1 MRSQNLTFVLQA
13 RPYYGFESQKGSG
26 EWGRTSVSRRRN
38 LCQDILYVID
48 WNVVSMHV
56 RGYGRSS
63 SLVESCTR
71 GSQAE
76 KLKDDHWKK
85 AMVAFASGKDVLVSL
100 PTAHCKRLAPAPRTL
115 IALHCSTEV
124 RQPFLALKAV
134 EGSGL

>member
-1 MRSQNLTFVLQA
+1 M
-13 RPYYGFESQKGSG
+13 
-26 EWGRTSVSRRRN
+26 SRRRN

-76 KLKDDHWKK
+76 KLKDEHWKK

-100 PTAHCKRLAPAPRTL
+100 PTAHCKRFSPCTTYPYC
-115 IALHCSTEV
+115 IALQHRSAPTLSRSQSCRRVWLV
-124 RQPFLALKAV
+124 RLALLMHDLWERQQILLMVRSIRFAIV
-134 EGSGL
+134 